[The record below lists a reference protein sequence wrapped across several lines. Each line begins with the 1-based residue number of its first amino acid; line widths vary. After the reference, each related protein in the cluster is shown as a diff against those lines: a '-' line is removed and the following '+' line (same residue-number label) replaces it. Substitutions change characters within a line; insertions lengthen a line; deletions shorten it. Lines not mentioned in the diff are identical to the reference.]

1 MKNQFLLLAVFIT
14 SLFIATA
21 NFITQTSS
29 AQAAL
34 NLPPIPEESPHTE
47 KVAIITTTEDHTKE
61 EIDAMLKPYRD
72 IELRYVFRHVLSGFS
87 IKGSVSSLQKLATNN
102 KVELVSP
109 VNTYKVEQAENISI
123 IGADEA
129 RGFFDK
135 NNNRLTGKGIK
146 IGIIDTGI
154 DYNHP
159 DLHKPYKG
167 GRDLVDGDRDPM
179 ETNTEEGV
187 GTIHGTHVAGIIA
200 ANGSIQGVAPG
211 AEIYAYR
218 ALGPG
223 GTGTTEQVL
232 AAIEEAVK
240 DKMDIINLSLGNE
253 VNGPDLPISMAID
266 KAVDKGIVAVTS
278 SGNSGPNKWTVGS
291 PGTAAKGISVGAS
304 TPTIKIPYLH
314 IQGIKEKIKIEPMTG
329 AEEWKLD
336 RSYQLHDGGLG
347 DKESLKG
354 AKGKIALIQ
363 RGEITFLEKAQNA
376 LEAGA
381 VAVIIYNNT
390 KGQFFGNLEGPVKIP
405 VASISKKKGK
415 EIKRL
420 ISANPPFVRTTIRE
434 EKDLLASFSSRGP
447 VTASW
452 EIKPDV
458 VAPGVAINSTIP
470 GGYMALQGTSMA
482 APHVA
487 GACALIKQ
495 AHPDWGP
502 KKIKAALMNTAIPI
516 INEKGQHY
524 RTFEQGAGR
533 IQIEDAIKT
542 ESIVMP
548 GSLHFSKFAMN
559 SPHHKQKELLTI
571 VNEGANKKTY
581 TFTASKEI
589 RGIEWELPLSFTLEA
604 KETKK
609 VEIGLTVN
617 PKELNK
623 KIYDHFV
630 ELQAGKQKI
639 RLPYILVIE
648 EPDYPRIMGFD
659 FAKGDQEGI
668 YRYEVYLPGG
678 AEEFAIALF
687 DSDSYQFIGF
697 LDSKRDVGQ
706 GMLKEEIKEEDLPP
720 QGNYMA
726 KIFAKKA
733 GETDSIELPIY
744 IP

>member
-1 MKNQFLLLAVFIT
+1 MKKQFLLLIIIT
-14 SLFIATA
+14 TLFIATA
-21 NFITQTSS
+21 NAVPKTGSVH
-29 AQAAL
+29 AAL
-34 NLPPIPEESPHTE
+34 HHPPIPEESPHTE
-47 KVAIITTTEDHTKE
+47 KVAIVTTTEDYTKD
-61 EIDAMLKPYRD
+61 EINAMLKLYPD
-72 IELRYVFRHVLSGFS
+72 ITLRHVFKHALSGFS
-87 IKGSVSSLQKLATNN
+87 IKGSVSSLQKLAVNN

-109 VNTYKVEQAENISI
+109 VNTYSVEQAENIQI
-123 IGADEA
+123 IGADDA
-129 RGFFDK
+129 RGFFDS

-146 IGIIDTGI
+146 IGVIDTGI

-167 GRDLVDGDRDPM
+167 GRDLVDGDSDPM
-179 ETNTEEGV
+179 ETNTEEGL

-266 KAVDKGIVAVTS
+266 NAVDKGIVAVTS

-291 PGTAAKGISVGAS
+291 PGTATKGISVGAS

-314 IQGIKEKIKIEPMTG
+314 IQGIKEKIKIEPMAG

-336 RSYQLHDGGLG
+336 RSYQLHDGGFG
-347 DKESLKG
+347 DKQSLEG
-354 AKGKIALIQ
+354 VKGKIALIQ
-363 RGEITFLEKAQNA
+363 RGKITFMEKAQNA

-390 KGQFFGNLEGPVKIP
+390 KGQFFGNLEGPVKLP
-405 VASISKKKGK
+405 VASISKKNGQK
-415 EIKRL
+415 IKKL
-420 ISANPPFVRTTIRE
+420 ISPNSPFVRTTIIE

-495 AHPDWGP
+495 AHPNWGP
-502 KKIKAALMNTAIPI
+502 EKIKAALMNTAIPI
-516 INEKGQHY
+516 VNEKGRPY

-533 IQIEDAIKT
+533 IRIESAIQT
-542 ESIVMP
+542 QSIVMP

-559 SPHHKQKELLTI
+559 SPHHKQKKTLTI
-571 VNEGANKKTY
+571 VNEGTDKKTY
-581 TFTASKEI
+581 TFTAPKEEM
-589 RGIEWELPLSFTLEA
+589 GIEWELPLSFTLEG

-623 KIYDHFV
+623 KIYDHYL
-630 ELQAGKQKI
+630 ELQAGPQKI
-639 RLPYILVIE
+639 RLPYICVIE

-659 FAKGDQEGI
+659 FAEGDKEGI

-678 AEEFAIALF
+678 AEEFAVALF
-687 DSDSYQFIGF
+687 DIDSYQFIGF

-720 QGNYMA
+720 SGSYIA
-726 KIFAKKA
+726 KIHAKKA
-733 GETDSIELPIY
+733 GQTDSIELPLY